1 MTIQKGITMKIHVFG
16 VGKMGLPMAAHL
28 KAAGHDVTVS
38 DPGADR
44 LALARALGLIAPGD
58 DMQVAAAAGAAE
70 VLWSSLPHDA
80 ALLGVA
86 AQVARIAGQ
95 QGRPA
100 VPQIL
105 VDTSTVSP
113 VASAEAAAMLDAAGV
128 QFVRATVSGN
138 NVMAEAAQLT
148 VMASGPRAAYDRV
161 LPLIECLGPQRFYL
175 GAAEESR
182 LMKLVVNLMIV
193 QTSAMLGEALTL
205 GTKGG
210 LDWQDMW
217 RVLGA
222 SAVASPILKAKAPQL
237 SQRDFTPTFTVDQM
251 QKDLGLI
258 VDAARAVE
266 APIPQTAM
274 TQQLMLAAAAQG
286 GRSDDYA
293 AIIKVIERNAGLAG
307 LTGQTAGAAPVRA
320 PAKPE

>member
-1 MTIQKGITMKIHVFG
+1 MTTLMKIHVFG
-16 VGKMGLPMAAHL
+16 VGKMGLPMALHL
-28 KAAGHDVTVS
+28 EAAGHHVTVS

-44 LALARALGLIAPGD
+44 LALASAQGLTALSDAA
-58 DMQVAAAAGAAE
+58 QVADAAGAAD

-86 AQVARIAGQ
+86 AQIAQIAHAAAGTRNPRIH
-95 QGRPA
+95 
-100 VPQIL
+100 

-113 VASAEAAAMLDAAGV
+113 QASAEAAALLDAAGV

-205 GTKGG
+205 GTRGG

-217 RVLGA
+217 KVLGA

-251 QKDLGLI
+251 LKDLGLI
-258 VDAARAVE
+258 IDAAHAVG
-266 APIPQTAM
+266 APVLQTEM
-274 TQQLMLAAAAQG
+274 TRQLMLTAAAEG
-286 GRSDDYA
+286 DSGDDYA
-293 AIIKVIERNAGLAG
+293 AIIKVIERRAERASTHGN
-307 LTGQTAGAAPVRA
+307 VRA
-320 PAKPE
+320 ELEKPTGIEGTQ